1 MGTFNSSD
9 FKEYCLQFYRKL
21 NHPYSAEKEIQV
33 DITDLETA
41 LDIFDGV
48 LTLDCQEKSLGGLR
62 EQFYSAFTSYLTL
75 PRKEI
80 GLLCNS
86 VDKLAALIDP
96 FLKKVA
102 LFLMPSK
109 EFKTDSGRLV
119 PLWKTPRYAVIL
131 ESLDII
137 RAREIEKKGPNYW
150 QKRPADLA
158 ILRVGFTARQKGV
171 HESHIHSLEE
181 LEKIVY
187 GVIGTYLVVCF
198 SLLKNQP
205 IWEAFEEIIEKRKAA
220 YLFQERVRSYPIT
233 NTLFSRKE
241 HLFVYRHRADI
252 VPDIERKKF
261 LFLNYLAGRGPCFY
275 WFGGKDNE
283 IVTAWAKKHF
293 TEANDE
299 IVKKNALRYLIRK
312 DAINVDLQTLLET
325 FPSYEEKE
333 ELAQYIKKYAKPTDR
348 KKLLKLYTDKR
359 EEVAL
364 ASQVLLPRMLSKIDE
379 DLMRL
384 ATSKSPSKR
393 TLLRSVVRNLACTE
407 DVGLYK
413 TFADTKHKAKQI
425 IYIYCLGE
433 VGTTADSKLLEVWV
447 SSKRKN
453 KIVKIACW
461 YAISRI
467 RNRFQN
473 CDAVWTLVNKKDRLI
488 RVAAVEAVTREG
500 IGPNF
505 GLLFSK
511 GFVHQFGLG
520 DVIFENITRYDRQI
534 IRSHLRNVKLDYDVR
549 DLVLSLCSVGNS
561 KDFGFLLGLFSKCK
575 DEIQF
580 QNHVRIATNMAKI
593 CPKKKAVDMKKFINS
608 KEFWSY
614 IVRGDRRPKN
624 RLPIENINNQAFMRR
639 LIGACFIEKTTRT
652 DIKLLIKLLNH
663 NYRWIAF
670 RAAAKLS
677 EIGRSEDLDRLVDLL
692 WELDEEK
699 LRDADPA
706 LYGLC
711 LLDERLHEPVR
722 SLALSSDVP

>member
-1 MGTFNSSD
+1 MGKSNSVD

-21 NHPYSAEKEIQV
+21 NHPNSAEKEIQV

-48 LTLDCQEKSLGGLR
+48 LSLDCQEKSLSGFR
-62 EQFYSAFTSYLTL
+62 EQFYSAFSSYLTL

-102 LFLMPSK
+102 FFLMPNK
-109 EFKTDSGRLV
+109 VFETDSGNLI
-119 PLWKTPRYAVIL
+119 PLWKTPRYVAIL
-131 ESLDII
+131 ESLNII
-137 RAREIEKKGPNYW
+137 KARDIEKKSLAYW
-150 QKRPADLA
+150 QEMPADLA

-171 HESHIHSLEE
+171 HESHIHSLED

-187 GVIGTYLVVCF
+187 NVIGTYLIVCLR
-198 SLLKNQP
+198 LLKNQP
-205 IWEAFEEIIEKRKAA
+205 IWKTFEKIIEKRKAA
-220 YLFQERVRSYPIT
+220 YLFQERVRSFPIT

-252 VPDIERKKF
+252 VPGIEGKKF

-275 WFGGKDNE
+275 WMEGKDKE

-293 TEANDE
+293 AEANDE
-299 IVKKNALRYLIRK
+299 IVKKNALRYLISEH
-312 DAINVDLQTLLET
+312 AITVNLQTLLET

-333 ELAQYIKKYAKPTDR
+333 ELAQYIKKVSKPTDR

-364 ASQVLLPRMLSKIDE
+364 ASKVLLPKMFSKIDE
-379 DLMRL
+379 DLKRL
-384 ATSKSPSKR
+384 AISRSPAKR
-393 TLLRSVVRNLACTE
+393 TLLRSLIRNLACTE
-407 DVGLYK
+407 DVGLYG
-413 TFADTKHKAKQI
+413 TFAGIEEKAKQI

-433 VGTTADSKLLEVWV
+433 VGTAEDSKLLVAWV
-447 SSKRKN
+447 SSKRRNEIAKT
-453 KIVKIACW
+453 ACW

-467 RNRFQN
+467 TNRLQN
-473 CDAVWTLVNKKDRLI
+473 CDAVLSLVNKRERLI
-488 RVAAVEAVTREG
+488 KIAALEAITRNG

-511 GFVHQFGLG
+511 GFVHRLGLG
-520 DVIFENITRYDRQI
+520 NVIFENATENDRQI
-534 IRSHLRNVKLDYDVR
+534 IQSYLRNTKLDYDAR
-549 DLVLSLCSVGNS
+549 DLVLTLCRVGNS
-561 KDFGFLLGLFSKCK
+561 RDFKFLFDLFSKYK

-580 QNHVRIATNMAKI
+580 YNHVRIVTDIAKI
-593 CPKKKAVDMKKFINS
+593 CTKRKAVDMKKFINS
-608 KEFWSY
+608 REFWSY
-614 IVRGDRRPKN
+614 IFRGERRPKN
-624 RLPIENINNQAFMRR
+624 RLPIENINNQAFMKR
-639 LIGACFIEKTTRT
+639 LIAACFIEKATRI
-652 DIKLLIKLLNH
+652 DINLILKLLNH

-677 EIGRSEDLDRLVDLL
+677 EIGRTEDLDRLVDLL
-692 WELDEEK
+692 WELDEDK

-711 LLDERLHEPVR
+711 LFDERLYESVR
-722 SLALSSDVP
+722 SPALGIDVS